1 MKFSQGLFN
10 SDHYALFF
18 STSALEHKCP
28 LPKWNTT
35 QDTISQLKKITK
47 IYFEWFFRS
56 TMEPRFSMN
65 SNTFDLNELMKV
77 INSGKNVNETQ
88 SALGKIN

>member
-35 QDTISQLKKITK
+35 QDTISQLKKNNKDITRMV
-47 IYFEWFFRS
+47 FRS
-56 TMEPRFSMN
+56 TMGPRFSMN
-65 SNTFDLNELMKV
+65 FNIIDLNELMKV